1 MFILRSVNTI
11 LTLYYQN
18 VNSYKETFFTKKV
31 KKRLKIKVSKIMSKY
46 CRIKCQKPSCQKECQ
61 NCVKKN
67 IKNKSVKT
75 SVLNNVQINVKKQSI
90 NNDDLKKWRRKC
102 QNQSVK
108 KTVKMVSKNLSNVL
122 LSKMRRKRHQ
132 NQHLVLVVS

>member
-75 SVLNNVQINVKKQSI
+75 SVLKDVQKNVKNQRI
-90 NNDDLKKWRRKC
+90 NNDALKKASKKMLK
-102 QNQSVK
+102 QSVK
-108 KTVKMVSKNLSNVL
+108 
-122 LSKMRRKRHQ
+122 
-132 NQHLVLVVS
+132 